1 MCESCLQP
9 LPRALQPEQGL
20 AMVETIKGSE
30 ADKVAVADRSEGV
43 GGVIRLLCIPSIPC
57 RIATSP
63 GRRLLGTRS
72 CRQRSRCGGIALDG
86 LSNTARLLS
95 QGFEPPLA
103 AGWHV
108 VGMPADRLGAEATR
122 RVARMAVT
130 ESLKGKYIDG
140 PTSNCRRT

>member
-1 MCESCLQP
+1 
-9 LPRALQPEQGL
+9 
-20 AMVETIKGSE
+20 MVETIKGSE
-30 ADKVAVADRSEGV
+30 ADKVAVAVRSEGV
-43 GGVIRLLCIPSIPC
+43 GGVIRLLSIPSIPC

-63 GRRLLGTRS
+63 GRRLPERRHADNVPAAAASLSTD
-72 CRQRSRCGGIALDG
+72 CRIRPTSSLRA
-86 LSNTARLLS
+86 SN
-95 QGFEPPLA
+95 PLP

-108 VGMPADRLGAEATR
+108 VGMLVERLGVEATW